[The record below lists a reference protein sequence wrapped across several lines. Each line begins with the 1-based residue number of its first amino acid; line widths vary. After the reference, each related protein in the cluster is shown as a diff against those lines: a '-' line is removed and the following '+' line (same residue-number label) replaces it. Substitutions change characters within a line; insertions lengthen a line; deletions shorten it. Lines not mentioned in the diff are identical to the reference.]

1 MNTISIV
8 EREMTDAE
16 FARMNA
22 GFDEH
27 TREHS
32 NPLQTSDRYGFV
44 AMDDE
49 KTFIGCVSGLTY
61 KNGNA
66 YNGWFYLTD
75 LFVEKLYRGQGLGA
89 TLLRRLE
96 DRVAALGVTNFWT
109 FTAGYEAPGFY
120 QKQGY
125 EIIFEQENWY
135 TTGHSR
141 VALQKTRGNPPSHSR
156 V

>member
-1 MNTISIV
+1 MNTIRLV

-27 TREHS
+27 THEHG
-32 NPLQTSDRYGFV
+32 NPIQTSDRFGFV
-44 AMDDE
+44 AMSGN
-49 KTFIGCVSGLTY
+49 TFVGCASGLTY
-61 KNGNA
+61 KNGET

-75 LFVEKLYRGQGLGA
+75 LFVEKAYRGRGLGT
-89 TLLRRLE
+89 TLLQALE
-96 DRVAALGVTNFWT
+96 DRVAMLGITNFWT

-125 EIIFEQENWY
+125 KTIFEQEHWY
-135 TTGHSR
+135 ATGDSR
-141 VALQKTRGNPPSHSR
+141 VALRKTLESPS
-156 V
+156 